1 MKPSYEQGSALIV
14 SLIMLT
20 SVTFLAILSLQS
32 STTQIRI
39 VSNLQMKEDIFHS
52 TSREQDHQYDKVV
65 NDPDKLDELYAAV
78 TQDGPTQM
86 VQEVMFTDKTVTSQ
100 LDYVGTI
107 AAGLNYTLAASSS
120 AGAVTPYPFRLGTH
134 GVERSG
140 KMRSSMILGYTFN
153 MPTTGR

>member
-1 MKPSYEQGSALIV
+1 MKKLQQTGSALIV

-20 SVTFLAILSLQS
+20 SVTFLAVLSLQS

-39 VSNLQMKEDIFHS
+39 VSNLQIKEDVFHA
-52 TSREQDHQYDKVV
+52 TSREQGHQYDKVV

-86 VQEVMFTDKTVTSQ
+86 VQEVVFENKTVTSE

-107 AAGLNYTLAASSS
+107 AAGLNYTLAANSS
-120 AGAVTPYPFRLGTH
+120 AGAVTPYPFRLSTR
-134 GVERSG
+134 GVEKSG

>member
-1 MKPSYEQGSALIV
+1 MTTANQQGSALIV

-39 VSNLQMKEDIFHS
+39 VSNLQIKEDVFHA

-78 TQDGPTQM
+78 TQDGPTTM
-86 VQEVMFTDKTVTSQ
+86 VQEVVFENKNVTSE

-107 AAGLNYTLAASSS
+107 SAGLNYTLAANSS
-120 AGAVTPYPFRLGTH
+120 AGAITSYPFRLSTQGT
-134 GVERSG
+134 EKSG
-140 KMRSSMILGYTFN
+140 KIGSSMDLGYTFN